1 MKDRQMVESTIII
14 AIELAVAAAAI
25 IIMYNL
31 YGR

>member
-1 MKDRQMVESTIII
+1 MRDKSMIESAIII